1 MRRTG
6 GFWDS
11 VGCLW
16 LLGGRPLVFLLY
28 MACPCLCNDDIESE
42 HADNRRTRGGVEREH
57 VKVLHNLI
65 ALHIHLLLT

>member
-16 LLGGRPLVFLLY
+16 LLDVGSLWNIHESTKDAIFVRHDGRIEY
-28 MACPCLCNDDIESE
+28 MKMEVG
-42 HADNRRTRGGVEREH
+42 RVGVWGKHFTLWRPFYGRM
-57 VKVLHNLI
+57 
-65 ALHIHLLLT
+65 